1 MEGTMTH
8 PNQPLLR
15 EVYEAQSRGDLDA
28 YLEFLAD
35 DFVLHIPGR
44 SRIAG
49 DYRAKDAVRSHFREI
64 AELTGGTFRTN
75 VHDVVAG
82 DDHAVGLIE
91 ASGERGGKRADLP
104 RVHLWHVR
112 KGKLSELWL
121 HPTDQYVFD
130 DFWGAA

>member
-82 DDHAVGLIE
+82 DDHAVASSRLPANEE
-91 ASGERGGKRADLP
+91 AREQTCRECTCGTSERG
-104 RVHLWHVR
+104 
-112 KGKLSELWL
+112 S
-121 HPTDQYVFD
+121 
-130 DFWGAA
+130 